1 MRRVFLDTET
11 TGFGADKNRIVSVGA
26 VAYNDRDIISGDG
39 GEFDCYVNPPCA
51 MEEGAQK
58 THGLSEE
65 FLADFPPFAERAE
78 DIAAFPNAPRTASD
92 YANAEFDEGFL
103 NAEFARL
110 KMPPLAK
117 VAAKVVCSLILARRM
132 QYSRNCRR
140 ILWIIKC
147 AGIFGWITRRTIA
160 RRIC

>member
-65 FLADFPPFAERAE
+65 FSRLSAFCRAGGGYRGVC
-78 DIAAFPNAPRTASD
+78 ARGGSD
-92 YANAEFDEGFL
+92 YA
-103 NAEFARL
+103 
-110 KMPPLAK
+110 
-117 VAAKVVCSLILARRM
+117 
-132 QYSRNCRR
+132 
-140 ILWIIKC
+140 
-147 AGIFGWITRRTIA
+147 
-160 RRIC
+160 

>member
-78 DIAAFPNAPRTASD
+78 DIAAFVRGAEVIMH
-92 YANAEFDEGFL
+92 NAEFDEGFL

-117 VAAKVVCSLILARRM
+117 VAAKVVCSKRLKPAPPWHAPAKPHRHCHRRGKECI
-132 QYSRNCRR
+132 RNSRR
-140 ILWIIKC
+140 IALD
-147 AGIFGWITRRTIA
+147 
-160 RRIC
+160 